1 MTMAK
6 NWKDIDFKAIADD
19 SAKKTDAALAS
30 QISSLTTLT
39 DADVK
44 KLFPEKADVA
54 KFIELMTIVKS
65 ADDKNKKIKQIM
77 ANTEKFAGIIV
88 TVLGKII

>member
-1 MTMAK
+1 MAK
-6 NWKDIDFKAIADD
+6 NWKDIDFKAIAKD
-19 SAKKTDAALAS
+19 AAQKTDATLAS
-30 QISSLTTLT
+30 QISSITTLT
-39 DADVK
+39 DAEVK

-54 KFIELMTIVKS
+54 KFVELMTIVKS

-77 ANTEKFAGIIV
+77 DNTEKFAGIIV